1 MKIASSFGIYT
12 TDVIMKFVYCYL
24 KGNNDNVLKFH
35 TNDFSY
41 LGMSASLFQAPPS
54 DKHCT

>member
-1 MKIASSFGIYT
+1 
-12 TDVIMKFVYCYL
+12 MKFVYCYL

-54 DKHCT
+54 DKHCTLKLRN